1 MLQAWTSTGSPEPVT
16 PWGSLTPL
24 PAGPC
29 RLGSP
34 EGEVKIKQRPVKP
47 GGAGKLEKVPG
58 RRKTGGCPEGSK
70 KKLKTKAKESLRPPA
85 PGCPSPSGPPSSL
98 FGGSDPRL
106 LGPRDEGA
114 RLGER
119 GKKGT
124 RKSKGLQAALRV
136 SGAGV
141 GSGAGRWGVCMGWG
155 H

>member
-1 MLQAWTSTGSPEPVT
+1 M
-16 PWGSLTPL
+16 
-24 PAGPC
+24 
-29 RLGSP
+29 
-34 EGEVKIKQRPVKP
+34 KIKQRPVKP

-58 RRKTGGCPEGSK
+58 RRKAGGCPEGSK
-70 KKLKTKAKESLRPPA
+70 KKLKAKAKESLRPPA
-85 PGCPSPSGPPSSL
+85 PGGPSPPGPPGSL
-98 FGGSDPRL
+98 FGGTDPRL

-136 SGAGV
+136 SRGWG
-141 GSGAGRWGVCMGWG
+141 GGTPGLGAGRCGVWMGWG